1 MKLTGGQCLGMTLKK
16 ANVEKVF
23 GLVGHG
29 NIGLIDGIVEAGI
42 EFVSCHHETIAGMA
56 ADGYFRATGK
66 PGVVCLTCSPGAL
79 NAQVAIN
86 TAAQDHSAVVYIVG
100 DIPVEFA
107 GKGTYEEID
116 LNGPDDQFYILKPNF
131 KRAWKVV
138 NLKLMSQFI
147 ANSFNAATTG
157 CPGPVL
163 LNVPFDLDTLEVDT
177 EIVDITHAL
186 PQGRPQGEDWL
197 VEKTIDLIFDAKAP
211 VIFIGGGVGLSRSS
225 KEVMELSRL
234 LDVPIVSSIMGAA
247 YLPGDYPGFAGFIG
261 SYGTE
266 LANSLVREA
275 DLVFAMGTRF
285 EEEETAIWMDGEI
298 FSTTASKIIQ
308 LDIDPMAIGK
318 NYPVELGIVGDIAA
332 TLPKLITAAERKI
345 GNNSLAT
352 NRIDA
357 LVTKKEEWLTKL
369 EPDINSDSTPI
380 NPRRILRTLKRLL
393 PENAILTVDPSWAR
407 IGLLQQ
413 LDMPGP
419 DRCYIVGGV
428 LPIGWSTSASIGIA
442 AGRAPARVVAITGD
456 GGFLM
461 AIQSLLT
468 AVEYDLSITWLVINN
483 GGYNSLDVLQK
494 VYFNGRSVGSTFKRQ
509 KTQQDVSPDFTT
521 IAHGFGIEA
530 ERVEAPGD
538 IEAALVRSFET
549 EGPYLIDFICDP
561 NESRLIRTAPVTWS
575 YFWKDQ
581 RKKGNSDL
589 VG

>member
-66 PGVVCLTCSPGAL
+66 PGIVCLTCAPGAL

-100 DIPVEFA
+100 DIPLEFA

-116 LNGPDDQFYILKPNF
+116 LNGPDDQFNILKPNF

-147 ANSFNAATTG
+147 ANSFNAAATG

-163 LNVPFDLDTLEVDT
+163 LSVPFDLDTLEVDT
-177 EIVDITHAL
+177 EIVDITRSI
-186 PQGRPQGEDWL
+186 PQGRPQGEDRL
-197 VEKTIDLIFDAKAP
+197 VEKTIDLILDAEAP
-211 VIFIGGGVGLSRSS
+211 VIFIGGGVGISRSS
-225 KEVMELSRL
+225 KTVMALSRL

-247 YLPGDYPGFAGFIG
+247 YLPGNYPGFAGFIG

-275 DLVFAMGTRF
+275 DLIFALGTRF
-285 EEEETAIWMDGEI
+285 EEEETAIWLDGKI
-298 FSTTASKIIQ
+298 FSTTSRIIQ

-332 TLPKLITAAERKI
+332 TLPKLIEVAERKI
-345 GNNSLAT
+345 GDNSSGT
-352 NRIDA
+352 KRIDA
-357 LVTKKEEWLTKL
+357 LAAKKEEWLAKL
-369 EPDINSDSTPI
+369 EPDIKSDSTPI
-380 NPRRILRTLKRLL
+380 NPRRILRTLTNLL
-393 PENAILTVDPSWAR
+393 PPDAILAVDPSWTR

-428 LPIGWSTSASIGIA
+428 LPIGWSASASIGIA
-442 AGRAPARVVAITGD
+442 AGRSPARVVAITGD

-468 AVEYDLSITWLVINN
+468 AVEYDLSITWLIINN
-483 GGYNSLDVLQK
+483 GGYNALDVLQK
-494 VYFNGRSVGSTFKRQ
+494 VYFNGRSVGSCFKKE
-509 KTQQDVSPDFTT
+509 KTQQDVSPDYAA
-521 IAHGFGIEA
+521 IARAFGIEA
-530 ERVEAPGD
+530 ETVKAPGY
-538 IEAALVRSFET
+538 IETAIAKSFQAQ
-549 EGPYLIDFICDP
+549 GPYLIDFICDP
-561 NESRLIRTAPVTWS
+561 QESRLIRTAPVTWS
-575 YFWKDQ
+575 YFWDSK
-581 RKKGNSDL
+581 RKKGQSDL